1 MPNPK
6 RKTRGQK
13 FSEAPRVQGVRP
25 SRIIRPTDADVS
37 GKGDWYLILKQ
48 LEYNGVAYL
57 PLNHHL
63 VEAGSIPERV
73 PSNGAKGH
81 TVGDSTVPL
90 NVSGKIDVSD
100 MPASTVF
107 KLFKCRTITPI
118 DPAKS
123 QPRLVEGQRKAKI
136 LVPAM
141 VPPVRRVTNLRE
153 QYQQATSVPM
163 TVEGIQNFNL
173 AQAQLPNPFS
183 LGGR

>member
-1 MPNPK
+1 MNTK
-6 RKTRGQK
+6 RKTRNQR
-13 FSEAPRVQGVRP
+13 FSEAPRVQGARP
-25 SRIIRPTDADVS
+25 SRVIRPNEVDVAS
-37 GKGDWYLILKQ
+37 TGDWYLILKQ

-63 VEAGSIPERV
+63 VETGSIPERV
-73 PSNGAKGH
+73 PSNGAKGN

-90 NVSGKIDVSD
+90 NVSGKIDTSG

-153 QYQQATSVPM
+153 QYQQATSVAL

-183 LGGR
+183 LAGR